1 MFVNKKRTD
10 CVHIRIKKYTT
21 GVFDMFIK
29 RTFQTNDA
37 KSLDEIFNH
46 LLKCN
51 IDIIVKN
58 IYDANRVN
66 TAASQERKDV

>member
-1 MFVNKKRTD
+1 
-10 CVHIRIKKYTT
+10 
-21 GVFDMFIK
+21 MFIK